1 MKNSWKPWIGLLIP
15 IGAILVGY
23 GVGEVMMPI
32 FTDDIHKHNSW
43 GILSGYVAF
52 VIFIGVGIKI
62 KYWKKPKDTV

>member
-1 MKNSWKPWIGLLIP
+1 MKDSWKPWIGLLIP

-23 GVGEVMMPI
+23 GVGAVMMPL
-32 FTDDIHKHNSW
+32 FTDDIHKQNSW

-62 KYWKKPKDTV
+62 KYWKKPKG